1 MAAKKRYLALVDL
14 EFPTNPDAPRDEWTM
29 RRIRAGQKTDALP
42 EQSIG
47 WLVEQGLIEPAAPQR
62 QRRTED

>member
-29 RRIRAGQKTDALP
+29 RRVRAGKTTDSIPA
-42 EQSIG
+42 QSLG
-47 WLVEQGLIEPAAPQR
+47 WLVEQGLIEAVTAQR